1 MLNNSEK
8 NQNSNMSKL
17 YTHIPFDIEVEGI
30 SPDLMLE
37 KYKNMAPELICLIC
51 LNIVYD
57 PVMCLTCGTIFCKNC
72 IKKLMQTSNNCP
84 NKCVLQTKS
93 IDRIL
98 HNLLDKFEFNCFY
111 KINGCNKI
119 LLYSDF
125 VKHCKECEYSLYKCN
140 SPNCNYTS
148 IKKEIILH
156 VEKCPFRI
164 EKCLICNKDVKYL
177 DYESHYNKC
186 INKKIKCNLCN
197 KELLFKELESHMQVC
212 DMFLIECDKC
222 HMKYNR
228 KDYNE
233 KHIIKDDVS
242 KECLIN
248 QVEYWKDKYYKLQE
262 NFIYE
267 QLEEKIINGDNIV
280 INSYSFEKIKKK
292 DDLGGII
299 YTLLDL
305 NSYEE
310 NLIAIGNYQ
319 VIEFYIVP
327 NLTKK
332 FSLQGHKNYIWDL
345 LYIDK
350 VNKDYIISSSQDKTI
365 KLWNMLTQ
373 NCIKTF
379 LGHENWVTSITLSY
393 NSITNNYNLISNS
406 YDHKIF
412 IWDLNNEKYIDS
424 IENVYG
430 KIVSVVNN
438 FNPSFII
445 YGNNNNEVCLY
456 DTNKKSVK
464 FKMKGHTQLLSS
476 FCDLGNLNKN
486 LIATGSDDFNIK
498 IWNLSNQKCISTFK
512 GHKGS
517 IICLEYFIFKNTK
530 LLISGSDDKSLR
542 IWNLTPNS
550 YQCLMIY
557 KCESWVK
564 SCIFVNNDK
573 ILYHGET
580 GAIELVRIKKV

>member
-1 MLNNSEK
+1 
-8 NQNSNMSKL
+8 
-17 YTHIPFDIEVEGI
+17 
-30 SPDLMLE
+30 
-37 KYKNMAPELICLIC
+37 
-51 LNIVYD
+51 
-57 PVMCLTCGTIFCKNC
+57 
-72 IKKLMQTSNNCP
+72 
-84 NKCVLQTKS
+84 
-93 IDRIL
+93 
-98 HNLLDKFEFNCFY
+98 
-111 KINGCNKI
+111 
-119 LLYSDF
+119 
-125 VKHCKECEYSLYKCN
+125 
-140 SPNCNYTS
+140 
-148 IKKEIILH
+148 
-156 VEKCPFRI
+156 
-164 EKCLICNKDVKYL
+164 
-177 DYESHYNKC
+177 
-186 INKKIKCNLCN
+186 
-197 KELLFKELESHMQVC
+197 MQVC

-228 KDYNE
+228 KEYNE
-233 KHIIKDDVS
+233 KHIIKNDIS

-267 QLEEKIINGDNIV
+267 QLEEKKINGDNI
-280 INSYSFEKIKKK
+280 IMNSYSFEKIKKK

-319 VIEFYIVP
+319 IIEFYIIP
-327 NLTKK
+327 NFTKK

-350 VNKDYIISSSQDKTI
+350 VNKDYIVSSSQDKTI
-365 KLWNMLTQ
+365 KLWNMLTK
-373 NCIKTF
+373 NCLKTF

-393 NSITNNYNLISNS
+393 NTMTNNYNLLSNS

-412 IWDLNNEKYIDS
+412 IWDLNNEKYIDY

-430 KIVSVVNN
+430 KIVSVVNY

-464 FKMKGHTQLLSS
+464 FKMKGHTQLLSC
-476 FCDLGNLNKN
+476 FCDLGKLNKN

-498 IWNLSNQKCISTFK
+498 IWNLSIRKCISTFK
-512 GHKGS
+512 GHKAS
-517 IICLEYFIFKNTK
+517 IICLNYFIFKNNK

-542 IWNLTPNS
+542 IWSLIPNS